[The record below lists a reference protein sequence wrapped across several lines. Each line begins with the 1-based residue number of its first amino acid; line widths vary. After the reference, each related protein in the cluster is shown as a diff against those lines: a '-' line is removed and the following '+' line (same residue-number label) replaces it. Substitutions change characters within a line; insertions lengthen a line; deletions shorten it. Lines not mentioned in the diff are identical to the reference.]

1 MTNKCAWAT
10 TRCVKLYQCVYLC
23 LTKQWQSCVIMT
35 TCYGTLVRSCIMC
48 KDNCVSGTAGVC
60 FPITQNFQVF
70 FNGSVENNTYYF
82 YNKAVWFVSLLFLL
96 NLYNY
101 NVVRFWL
108 STTMP
113 FDYQTL
119 SRGNQMAQL
128 LERAQSNSVA
138 CTMKIL
144 FYVFSRF
151 PILDKALFKSIYV
164 MYMYIVLWKLTRP
177 SDSAC
182 ASTILHF

>member
-1 MTNKCAWAT
+1 M
-10 TRCVKLYQCVYLC
+10 
-23 LTKQWQSCVIMT
+23 
-35 TCYGTLVRSCIMC
+35 RSCIMC

-60 FPITQNFQVF
+60 VFPSLRIFRIFLMVLSKTIRIIFIIKLF
-70 FNGSVENNTYYF
+70 GSSHF
-82 YNKAVWFVSLLFLL
+82 FLL

-101 NVVRFWL
+101 NDVRFWL

-113 FDYQTL
+113 FDCQTL

-138 CTMKIL
+138 GTMKIL

-164 MYMYIVLWKLTRP
+164 MYMYIVL
-177 SDSAC
+177 
-182 ASTILHF
+182 

>member
-1 MTNKCAWAT
+1 MTSLQNKPSCYHT
-10 TRCVKLYQCVYLC
+10 TRLHINSTSHTSQSRCRNCRDFDVTAMLSSVFLATECCKLRWPINVLERRRVVWSCISASTIC

-113 FDYQTL
+113 FDCQTL

-128 LERAQSNSVA
+128 LERA
-138 CTMKIL
+138 
-144 FYVFSRF
+144 
-151 PILDKALFKSIYV
+151 
-164 MYMYIVLWKLTRP
+164 
-177 SDSAC
+177 
-182 ASTILHF
+182 

>member
-10 TRCVKLYQCVYLC
+10 TRYVKLYKRVYLC

-60 FPITQNFQVF
+60 VFPSLRIFRF
-70 FNGSVENNTYYF
+70 FLMVLSKTIRIIFIIKLFGSSHF
-82 YNKAVWFVSLLFLL
+82 FLL

-101 NVVRFWL
+101 NDVRFWL

-113 FDYQTL
+113 FDCQTL

-144 FYVFSRF
+144 FYIFHVFPF
-151 PILDKALFKSIYV
+151 
-164 MYMYIVLWKLTRP
+164 
-177 SDSAC
+177 
-182 ASTILHF
+182 

>member
-1 MTNKCAWAT
+1 MFDKTMAKLRYHDNMLWDSCAQ
-10 TRCVKLYQCVYLC
+10 LYNVQRQLC
-23 LTKQWQSCVIMT
+23 QRDSWC
-35 TCYGTLVRSCIMC
+35 
-48 KDNCVSGTAGVC
+48 VC
-60 FPITQNFQVF
+60 FPITQNFQDF

-96 NLYNY
+96 NLYNN

-113 FDYQTL
+113 FDCQTL
-119 SRGNQMAQL
+119 SRCNQMAQL

-144 FYVFSRF
+144 FYIFHVFPFQTRHCLNRF
-151 PILDKALFKSIYV
+151 
-164 MYMYIVLWKLTRP
+164 M
-177 SDSAC
+177 
-182 ASTILHF
+182 

>member
-1 MTNKCAWAT
+1 
-10 TRCVKLYQCVYLC
+10 
-23 LTKQWQSCVIMT
+23 MT

-48 KDNCVSGTAGVC
+48 KDNCFSGTAGVC
-60 FPITQNFQVF
+60 FPITQNFQGF

-113 FDYQTL
+113 FDCQTL

-164 MYMYIVLWKLTRP
+164 MYMYIVL
-177 SDSAC
+177 
-182 ASTILHF
+182 

>member
-1 MTNKCAWAT
+1 MLAGQLV
-10 TRCVKLYQCVYLC
+10 CV
-23 LTKQWQSCVIMT
+23 
-35 TCYGTLVRSCIMC
+35 
-48 KDNCVSGTAGVC
+48 
-60 FPITQNFQVF
+60 FPSLRIFRVF

-113 FDYQTL
+113 FDCQTL

-144 FYVFSRF
+144 FYVFSCF

-164 MYMYIVLWKLTRP
+164 MYMYIVL
-177 SDSAC
+177 
-182 ASTILHF
+182 

>member
-1 MTNKCAWAT
+1 MFDKTMAKLRYHDNMLWDSCAQ
-10 TRCVKLYQCVYLC
+10 LYNVQRQLC
-23 LTKQWQSCVIMT
+23 QRDSWC
-35 TCYGTLVRSCIMC
+35 
-48 KDNCVSGTAGVC
+48 VC

-70 FNGSVENNTYYF
+70 LMVLSKTIRIIFIIKLFGSSHF
-82 YNKAVWFVSLLFLL
+82 FLL

-101 NVVRFWL
+101 NDVRFWL

-113 FDYQTL
+113 FDCQTL

-144 FYVFSRF
+144 FYIFHVFLFQTRHCLNRF
-151 PILDKALFKSIYV
+151 
-164 MYMYIVLWKLTRP
+164 M
-177 SDSAC
+177 
-182 ASTILHF
+182 